1 MFEYFLCLDLLL
13 LSRLLYLR
21 HDTALGWKASAA
33 LAACQGLLLALIF
46 RINFTLTLIALLL
59 FAVAGLA
66 TYVEWKRPAGAR
78 VLALLVLLFGIDVIV
93 SVTAGLQVWPMW
105 AQAGELVAG
114 SNLLTEVQPITG
126 LAAVQVAFGFLLLL
140 NEVNAAIRVVFQLVG
155 ITPHNSP
162 PGQEKGQAEEPG
174 HIDQQEWNAGRVIG
188 FLERWLV
195 YIVILASNDLQA
207 IGLILAA
214 KSLAR
219 MKQMDDKAFA
229 EYVLIGTLLSVLS
242 AVLIGRW
249 VLAMLA

>member
-1 MFEYFLCLDLLL
+1 MFEYFLCMDLLL
-13 LSRLLYLR
+13 LSRLHYLR
-21 HDTALGWKASAA
+21 HDKALGWKANFFM
-33 LAACQGLLLALIF
+33 AACQSMLLALCF
-46 RINFTLTLIALLL
+46 RIHLTLVLISLLL
-59 FAVAGLA
+59 FAVAGLTA
-66 TYVEWKRPAGAR
+66 HLEKRHTAGAR
-78 VLALLVLLFGIDVIV
+78 ILSLLVLLFGIDMLV
-93 SVTAGLQVWPMW
+93 STTAGLQAWPIW
-105 AQAGELVAG
+105 TQAGEFIAG
-114 SNLLTEVQPITG
+114 SNLLTEARPIAG

-155 ITPHNSP
+155 IKPHSSP
-162 PGQEKGQAEEPG
+162 PGQAEGVG

-214 KSLAR
+214 KSLSR

-242 AVLIGRW
+242 AVLMGRW
-249 VLAMLA
+249 VLAMLT

>member
-13 LSRLLYLR
+13 LSRLHFLR
-21 HDTALGWKASAA
+21 HDTALGWKAHSV
-33 LAACQGLLLALIF
+33 LAACQSLLLVLSF
-46 RINFTLTLIALLL
+46 RLNLTLLLIVLLL
-59 FAVAGLA
+59 FAVAGLT
-66 TYVEWKRPAGAR
+66 TYIERQRPAEAR
-78 VLALLVLLFGIDVIV
+78 VLSLLVLLFGIDMLVGL
-93 SVTAGLQVWPMW
+93 TAGLQVWPMW
-105 AQAGELVAG
+105 TQAGELIAD
-114 SNLLTEVQPITG
+114 SNLLTEARAITG

-140 NEVNAAIRVVFQLVG
+140 NEVNAAIRIVFQLVG
-155 ITPHNSP
+155 ITPQNSP
-162 PGQEKGQAEEPG
+162 APERAEDPG

-242 AVLIGRW
+242 AVLVGRW